1 VPRPHHFASP
11 SAFGAALRFE
21 ADVRGH
27 RWRMERGLA
36 RAGRTG
42 TRVVVGPW
50 LSEIGFEVLYWI
62 PLLRRLLQRS
72 GVRPAQVTAISRG
85 GAGDWYAGLADGYV
99 DAHDLMDQ
107 NEYLAGQ
114 ESRVDAAGDEKQ
126 MQVTA
131 LDRELWRR
139 AGLGDATVV
148 HPLVMYSRLRYW
160 WAGEAGPDELRLR
173 CDWRRFHAPE
183 PPSGQLPERFVA
195 AKPYFSACFP
205 ETPANLRFVSELLLE
220 IAGAVDVVL
229 LSTGLRLDEHAEA
242 DLADHPHIHRLGD
255 LEARTNLAEQSRV
268 LARADGLVSTYG
280 GPAYLG
286 SFLGVPTV
294 GIASVPNHNPRHL
307 EAAEMAAAAMGS
319 PAPILVDV
327 DQAGARLAALRAVGV
342 EADPAPAGGPVAGA
356 GGRAHDRPARGVED
370 R

>member
-1 VPRPHHFASP
+1 
-11 SAFGAALRFE
+11 
-21 ADVRGH
+21 
-27 RWRMERGLA
+27 
-36 RAGRTG
+36 
-42 TRVVVGPW
+42 VVVGPW
-50 LSEIGFEVLYWI
+50 LSEIGFEILYWI
-62 PLLRRLLQRS
+62 PLLRRLLARS

-85 GAGDWYAGLADGYV
+85 GVGDWYAGVADGYV
-99 DAHDLMDQ
+99 DVHDLMGR
-107 NEYLAGQ
+107 EFLAVQ
-114 ESRVDAAGDEKQ
+114 RTRVDSAGDEKQ

-139 AGLGDATVV
+139 AGVGDALAV

-160 WAGEAGPDELRLR
+160 WAGEAGPDELRRR

-183 PPSGQLPERFVA
+183 PPSCALPERFVA

-205 ETPANLRFVSELLLE
+205 DTPANLRFVSELLLE
-220 IAGAVDVVL
+220 LAGALDVVL

-242 DLADHPHIHRLGD
+242 HLADHERIHRLGD
-255 LEARTNLAEQSRV
+255 LEARTNLAEQTRV

-286 SFLGVPTV
+286 SFLGVPTA
-294 GIASVPNHNPRHL
+294 GIASVANHNPRHL
-307 EAAEMAAAAMGS
+307 EAARMAAAAMGT
-319 PAPILVDV
+319 PAPTLVDV

-356 GGRAHDRPARGVED
+356 GGRAHEPAGAGRRGSL
-370 R
+370 RRR

>member
-1 VPRPHHFASP
+1 MPRPHHFASP

-42 TRVVVGPW
+42 ARVIVGPW

-62 PLLRRLLQRS
+62 PLLRALLERN

-85 GAGDWYAGLADGYV
+85 GVADWYAGLADGYV
-99 DAHDLMDQ
+99 DVHDLMGAD
-107 NEYLAGQ
+107 EFLAAQ
-114 ESRVDAAGDEKQ
+114 RSRVDSAGDEKQ
-126 MQVTA
+126 LQVTP

-139 AGLGDATVV
+139 GGAADAAVV
-148 HPLVMYSRLRYW
+148 HPLAMYSRLRYW
-160 WAGEAGPDELRLR
+160 WAGEAGPDELRRR
-173 CDWRRFHAPE
+173 CDWRRFRAASAP
-183 PPSGQLPERFVA
+183 SRRLPARFVA

-205 ETPANLRFVSELLLE
+205 DTPANLRFVTEVLLR

-229 LSTGLRLDEHAEA
+229 LSTGLRLDEHAETQ
-242 DLADHPHIHRLGD
+242 LADHERIHRLGD
-255 LEARTNLAEQSRV
+255 LEARTNLAEQTRV

-294 GIASVPNHNPRHL
+294 GLASVANHNPRHL
-307 EAAEMAAAAMGS
+307 EAARMAAAAMGT
-319 PAPILVDV
+319 PAPALVDV
-327 DQAGARLAALRAVGV
+327 AQEGALARA
-342 EADPAPAGGPVAGA
+342 ARVAHG
-356 GGRAHDRPARGVED
+356 
-370 R
+370 

>member
-62 PLLRRLLQRS
+62 PLLRALLERS
-72 GVRPAQVTAISRG
+72 GLEPAQVTAISRG
-85 GAGDWYAGLADGYV
+85 GVADWYAGVADGYV
-99 DAHDLMDQ
+99 DVHDLMDRD
-107 NEYLAGQ
+107 EFLAAQ
-114 ESRVDAAGDEKQ
+114 RSRVDTAGDEKQ
-126 MQVTA
+126 LQVTP
-131 LDRELWRR
+131 LDCELWRR
-139 AGLGDATVV
+139 AGAADAVVV
-148 HPLVMYSRLRYW
+148 HPLAMYSRLRYW
-160 WAGEAGPDELRLR
+160 WAGEAGPDELRRR
-173 CDWRRFHAPE
+173 CDWRRFRAASAP
-183 PPSGQLPERFVA
+183 SRRLPDRFVA

-205 ETPANLRFVSELLLE
+205 ETPANQRFVTELLLE
-220 IAGAVDVVL
+220 IAGAVDIVL
-229 LSTGLRLDEHAEA
+229 LSTGLRLDEHAETH
-242 DLADHPHIHRLGD
+242 LAAHERIHRLGD
-255 LEARTNLAEQSRV
+255 LDARTNLAEQTRV

-294 GIASVPNHNPRHL
+294 GLASVANHNPRHL
-307 EAAEMAAAAMGS
+307 EAARMAAARMGT
-319 PAPILVDV
+319 PAPALVDV
-327 DQAGARLAALRAVGV
+327 DQAGALARA
-342 EADPAPAGGPVAGA
+342 AQVAA
-356 GGRAHDRPARGVED
+356 V
-370 R
+370 

>member
-1 VPRPHHFASP
+1 
-11 SAFGAALRFE
+11 
-21 ADVRGH
+21 
-27 RWRMERGLA
+27 
-36 RAGRTG
+36 
-42 TRVVVGPW
+42 VVVGPW
-50 LSEIGFEVLYWI
+50 LSEIGFEILYWI
-62 PLLRRLLQRS
+62 PLLRRLLARS

-85 GAGDWYAGLADGYV
+85 GVGDWYAGVADGYV
-99 DAHDLMDQ
+99 DVHDLMGRD
-107 NEYLAGQ
+107 EFLAAQ
-114 ESRVDAAGDEKQ
+114 RARVDTAGDEKQ
-126 MQVTA
+126 LQVTP

-139 AGLGDATVV
+139 AGSQDAVVV
-148 HPLVMYSRLRYW
+148 HPLAMYSRLRYW
-160 WAGEAGPDELRLR
+160 WAGEAGPDELRRR

-183 PPSGQLPERFVA
+183 PPSCALPERFVA

-205 ETPANLRFVSELLLE
+205 DTPANLRFVSELLLE
-220 IAGAVDVVL
+220 LAGALDVVL

-242 DLADHPHIHRLGD
+242 HLADHERIHRLGD
-255 LEARTNLAEQSRV
+255 LEARTNLAEQTRV

-286 SFLGVPTV
+286 SFLGVPTA
-294 GIASVPNHNPRHL
+294 GIASVANHNPRHL
-307 EAAEMAAAAMGS
+307 EAARMAAAAMGT
-319 PAPILVDV
+319 PAPTLVDV